1 MKRRLAGLY
10 VVCVCLYT
18 YMIYRICV
26 YSIKCMYIYILCISV
41 LIYADIRI
49 QAAFGWLL
57 YTLDKIEMTSQWK
70 IDQPFRFDHVGG

>member
-1 MKRRLAGLY
+1 MY
-10 VVCVCLYT
+10 V
-18 YMIYRICV
+18 
-26 YSIKCMYIYILCISV
+26 YIYILCISV